1 MSALLLDVLIYGAST
16 AIGLGALTMVG
27 RYYGRTPPPP
37 KPPEPQKD
45 E

>member
-1 MSALLLDVLIYGAST
+1 VTAVLLDVLIYGAST

-27 RYYGRTPPPP
+27 RYYGRTPPTP
-37 KPPEPQKD
+37 KPPEPPKD

>member
-37 KPPEPQKD
+37 KPPEPPKD